1 MLLPV
6 CRKTGIEY
14 SALLPLQK
22 QFGLSSLVGGM
33 LTANNS
39 LALAANQNR
48 VACACDTQGRVL
60 LGLFDFYITGLLFN
74 FRGAASP
81 KLYIHS
87 FKTNQHSIWS
97 HVMWCNESVGC
108 FAVWP
113 FWKSFLY
120 TFHNPASGRELPR
133 KAVLHHTHVHLNH
146 VHVYHS
152 CSLCM
157 ACVTSDCIAHAAE
170 GTKPLDRWTKEG
182 ATALLFWD

>member
-6 CRKTGIEY
+6 CRKTGIEH

-22 QFGLSSLVGGM
+22 QFGLSRLVGGM

-48 VACACDTQGRVL
+48 VACACDAQGRVL
-60 LGLFDFYITGLLFN
+60 LGLVDFYITGLLFN

-87 FKTNQHSIWS
+87 FKTNQHSIWL
-97 HVMWCNESVGC
+97 HVMWCNESV
-108 FAVWP
+108 AVWP

-133 KAVLHHTHVHLNH
+133 KAVLHHMHVS
-146 VHVYHS
+146 HS

-157 ACVTSDCIAHAAE
+157 ACVRSDCIAHAAE
-170 GTKPLDRWTKEG
+170 GAKPLDRWTKEG